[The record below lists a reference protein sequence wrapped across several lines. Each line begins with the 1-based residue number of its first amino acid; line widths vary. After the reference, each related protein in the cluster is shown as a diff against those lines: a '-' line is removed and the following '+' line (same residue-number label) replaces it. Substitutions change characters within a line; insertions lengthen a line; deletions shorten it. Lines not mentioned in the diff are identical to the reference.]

1 MKNTVSI
8 ILIRNNNYV
17 LQHRD
22 NKDFIA
28 DPGTYGAWG
37 GSVEDRDESIEA
49 AALRELA
56 EETGLIIETG
66 QLISLGSE
74 LRDAR
79 APENKGKQVNFYYF
93 AVKVKS
99 NAAFSANEGQGVIE
113 LPIPYVPNEKMND
126 IAIEAI
132 KRYEN
137 QFIK

>member
-37 GSVEDRDESIEA
+37 GSVEDQDVSIEA

-56 EETGLIIETG
+56 EETGLIIKKA
-66 QLISLGSE
+66 QLINLGSE
-74 LRDAR
+74 LRDGR
-79 APENKGKQVNFYYF
+79 APANKGKHVNFYYF
-93 AVKVKS
+93 ALNIKS
-99 NAAFSANEGQGVIE
+99 NIAFSAREGQGIIE

-126 IAIEAI
+126 IAIAAI
-132 KRYEN
+132 KKYES